1 MMTYDDYDSWFPNG
15 RKKKEKRKKN
25 SKSYLI
31 KINCKDLRVLFES
44 WKT

>member
-1 MMTYDDYDSWFPNG
+1 MMTVIHDFPMVE
-15 RKKKEKRKKN
+15 KEKRKKK

-44 WKT
+44 

>member
-1 MMTYDDYDSWFPNG
+1 MMTMIHDFPMVE
-15 RKKKEKRKKN
+15 KKKKREKKN

-44 WKT
+44 